1 MSFVASARSTT
12 PSWLDDKKTFREK
25 APFAATRWAALEHVE
40 AAGRRDTTSTN
51 VAEWSNEKMKSLLNW
66 TKHKKKHSREVGE
79 HVRKFAVDVMTSR
92 NKILK

>member
-25 APFAATRWAALEHVE
+25 APFATTRWAALEHVE

-66 TKHKKKHSREVGE
+66 TKHKKKNIQERSVNMCESSQLMSWQAE
-79 HVRKFAVDVMTSR
+79 IKY
-92 NKILK
+92 